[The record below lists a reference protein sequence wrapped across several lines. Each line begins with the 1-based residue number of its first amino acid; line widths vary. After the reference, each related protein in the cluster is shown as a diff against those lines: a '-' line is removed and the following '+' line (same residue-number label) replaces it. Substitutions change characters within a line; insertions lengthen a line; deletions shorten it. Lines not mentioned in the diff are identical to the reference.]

1 MEISVRELK
10 SHLSEY
16 LRRARTGEQLT
27 VTSHGKAIAVL
38 GPISERGTSEDG
50 MIRELE
56 AMPWIIAAKKR
67 GKPEGAERPAKVPEG
82 TIDEIM
88 DWLR

>member
-1 MEISVRELK
+1 MQISVRDLK
-10 SHLSEY
+10 NHLSEY
-16 LRRARTGEQLT
+16 LRRARAGERLT

-38 GPISERGTSEDG
+38 GPVAAQPASEDG

-67 GKPEGAERPAKVPEG
+67 GKPEGADRPAKVPEG